1 METEWIGKAKK
12 SVALLLLLVLF
23 DLAEGGVIFQLPQEK
38 NCGLSLG
45 YLAHFILSMY
55 PLIKPPQLTR
65 ESPPEPQVIEGND
78 LHLDVR
84 VQGYPYPW
92 VTWRHRDYLLQNKS
106 NVDSET
112 RLKIRNVTVL
122 EGG

>member
-1 METEWIGKAKK
+1 MDNFYFFLE
-12 SVALLLLLVLF
+12 
-23 DLAEGGVIFQLPQEK
+23 
-38 NCGLSLG
+38 
-45 YLAHFILSMY
+45 
-55 PLIKPPQLTR
+55 PPQLTR

-92 VTWRHRDYLLQNKS
+92 VTWRHRDHLLQNKS

-112 RLKIRNVTVL
+112 RLKIRNITVL
-122 EGG
+122 EGGSYTCYAKNPLGHDNLTFDVNVEGIDLICS

>member
-1 METEWIGKAKK
+1 MDN
-12 SVALLLLLVLF
+12 F
-23 DLAEGGVIFQLPQEK
+23 DLFLE
-38 NCGLSLG
+38 
-45 YLAHFILSMY
+45 
-55 PLIKPPQLTR
+55 PPQLTR

-122 EGG
+122 EGGRYTCYAKNPLGHDNLTFDVNVEGIDFICS